1 MGVPVPHLILS
12 PQRAVHG
19 ASVKQHQPLVLT
31 PAGVSQAGVC
41 PFGTF
46 AALRGEMLETLALT
60 GSLGLF
66 PGWDAYS
73 SLRLQG
79 PSSPPPPLSFSL
91 HQCREEE
98 NQR

>member
-60 GSLGLF
+60 LASSQDGTLTAASDFEGL
-66 PGWDAYS
+66 
-73 SLRLQG
+73 
-79 PSSPPPPLSFSL
+79 PLLLFL
-91 HQCREEE
+91 
-98 NQR
+98 